1 MASYVTTTDALVA
14 LNGTIP
20 FNSVSIPCNKGNV
33 VPVVPGVLNLNGNT
47 SNRFARY
54 EVTLQGNIQI
64 PEGGAV
70 TPIALGITLN
80 GVIIPESVAIVTPAA
95 AEEYWHVNTSASI
108 TVPCGCCLTVSGAYV
123 DGTEDDP
130 TTTPTPS
137 NQETSIFRK
146 WDLTIT
152 WPART
157 VWDRLPATGGRNR
170 TSR

>member
-1 MASYVTTTDALVA
+1 MARYVTTADALVA

-33 VPVVPGVLNLNGNT
+33 VPLVSGVLNLNGNT

-64 PEGGAV
+64 PEGGEV

-80 GVIIPESVAIVTPAA
+80 GTVIPESVAIVTPAA
-95 AEEYWHVNTSASI
+95 AEEYWHVSTTVSV
-108 TVPCGCCLTVSGAYV
+108 TVPCGCCVTVSGAYV

-137 NQETSIFRK
+137 IHVRREASLDVKRI
-146 WDLTIT
+146 
-152 WPART
+152 A
-157 VWDRLPATGGRNR
+157 
-170 TSR
+170 

>member
-33 VPVVPGVLNLNGNT
+33 IPLAPGILNLNGNT

-64 PEGGAV
+64 PQGGDV
-70 TPIALGITLN
+70 TPIALGITIN
-80 GVIIPESVAIVTPAA
+80 GVVIPESVAIVTPAA
-95 AEEYWHVNTSASI
+95 AEEYWHVNTSAYI
-108 TVPCGCCLTVSGAYV
+108 TVPCGCCVTVSGSYV

-137 NQETSIFRK
+137 IQIRREALLDVQRI
-146 WDLTIT
+146 
-152 WPART
+152 A
-157 VWDRLPATGGRNR
+157 
-170 TSR
+170 

>member
-1 MASYVTTTDALVA
+1 MASYVTTADALVT

-64 PEGGAV
+64 PEGGTV

-80 GVIIPESVAIVTPAA
+80 GVVIPESVAIVSPSAA
-95 AEEYWHVNTSASI
+95 QQYWHVNTSASI

-123 DGTEDDP
+123 DGTEDDAA
-130 TTTPTPS
+130 TTPTPS
-137 NQETSIFRK
+137 IQVRREASLIVKR
-146 WDLTIT
+146 I
-152 WPART
+152 A
-157 VWDRLPATGGRNR
+157 
-170 TSR
+170 